1 MQQLGDVLLFY
12 QVGEYSTI
20 MDNGPARA
28 AGTALK
34 VGLLIELN
42 SEHESQT
49 SDVSLFVIYL
59 PIEAALQKGQ
69 NPETRSI
76 R

>member
-1 MQQLGDVLLFY
+1 MATLTGHAVLAVGGAVRNVQQLGDVLLFY

-34 VGLLIELN
+34 VG
-42 SEHESQT
+42 
-49 SDVSLFVIYL
+49 
-59 PIEAALQKGQ
+59 
-69 NPETRSI
+69 
-76 R
+76 

>member
-1 MQQLGDVLLFY
+1 MQQLGDVLLSY

-42 SEHESQT
+42 SDEHET
-49 SDVSLFVIYL
+49 
-59 PIEAALQKGQ
+59 
-69 NPETRSI
+69 
-76 R
+76 

>member
-1 MQQLGDVLLFY
+1 MQQLGDVLLLL

-34 VGLLIELN
+34 VGLLIKLNNELKTKVKPLKP
-42 SEHESQT
+42 SCH
-49 SDVSLFVIYL
+49 IPAY
-59 PIEAALQKGQ
+59 
-69 NPETRSI
+69 
-76 R
+76 

>member
-1 MQQLGDVLLFY
+1 MQQLEDVLLFY

-42 SEHESQT
+42 NEHES
-49 SDVSLFVIYL
+49 
-59 PIEAALQKGQ
+59 
-69 NPETRSI
+69 
-76 R
+76 